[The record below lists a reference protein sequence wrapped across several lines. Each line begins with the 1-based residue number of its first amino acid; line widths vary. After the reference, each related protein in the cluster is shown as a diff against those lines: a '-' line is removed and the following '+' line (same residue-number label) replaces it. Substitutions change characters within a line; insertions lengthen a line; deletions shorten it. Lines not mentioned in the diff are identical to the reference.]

1 MGSGWSCPCADRE
14 KIRRRLPPEHET
26 ESGENETKLTL
37 HINAIPP
44 KKLEKAIKSPIN
56 DYILS
61 SISKH
66 PIQNKSLLIYQR
78 HCDLEYS
85 YSSENSFKLIQQ
97 SFDTSSS
104 LSENI
109 KEKCSDGYVLIG
121 GYSDS
126 NKLQLVYYETKE
138 KYERQLIV
146 IMEDFIDLQELKKI
160 FTEHQDHLYIGSI
173 EHNESVLI
181 IFEKSVTPRP
191 LKYLVADYPMTL
203 DQEPDFEYTLEDT
216 INECTRNKEV
226 KFRGCLAFKTS
237 LFLIFIQ

>member
-1 MGSGWSCPCADRE
+1 MGSEWSCPCADRE
-14 KIRRRLPPEHET
+14 KIRRRLPAEHIT

-37 HINAIPP
+37 HIKPILP
-44 KKLEKAIKSPIN
+44 KKLEKAIKAPLN
-56 DYILS
+56 DYVLS

-66 PIQNKSLLIYQR
+66 PTQNKPLLIYQR
-78 HCDLEYS
+78 HSDVEYS
-85 YSSENSFKLIQQ
+85 YSSENSFKLFQQ
-97 SFDTSSS
+97 PFDTSSS
-104 LSENI
+104 LAESV
-109 KEKCSDGYVLIG
+109 KEKCSAGYVLIG

-138 KYERQLIV
+138 KYERELVV
-146 IMEDFIDLQELKKI
+146 IMEDFIDLPELKKI

-173 EHNESVLI
+173 EHNESVLL

-191 LKYLVADYPMTL
+191 LKYLVADYPMTS

-216 INECTRNKEV
+216 INECTSNKEV
-226 KFRGCLAFKTS
+226 RFRGCLTFKTS